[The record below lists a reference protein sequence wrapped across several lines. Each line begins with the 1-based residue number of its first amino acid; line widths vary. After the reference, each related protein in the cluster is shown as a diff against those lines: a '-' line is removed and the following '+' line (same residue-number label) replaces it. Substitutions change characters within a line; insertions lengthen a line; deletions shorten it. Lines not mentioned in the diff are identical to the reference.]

1 MHPRHRWADLR
12 YKRRAR
18 GLVRNLLSGRS
29 MPFRRSDPR
38 SDFTCGRAANTMNRN
53 DLRRA
58 DINLLVVFETMM
70 CERSVTR
77 VGERLF
83 LGQPAISS
91 ALRRLRSMFNDPLFV
106 RSGRVMEPTAR
117 AMEIYA
123 QLTPALDGIAMALSC
138 TQAFDPATSSVAFHI
153 GLSDDV
159 EYALLPS
166 LARHLREDA
175 PNVTLVVRQADQW
188 QLPRLLASGEIS
200 LGISHTQELPANARR
215 KGLRPI
221 RPMLLLADSAA
232 DAPDLEEFCRRPH
245 VVVSPTG
252 KVIEDVD
259 HVLGLVGRQRK
270 VVLAVPQFSALPAL
284 LAGSDMLAIVPDY
297 VAEAMACHHGL
308 RAELVPIDLPAR
320 ELSLA
325 WRGASHDDPRERW
338 LRSRLSCF
346 LSQWQASP
354 QDLAVA

>member
-1 MHPRHRWADLR
+1 
-12 YKRRAR
+12 
-18 GLVRNLLSGRS
+18 
-29 MPFRRSDPR
+29 
-38 SDFTCGRAANTMNRN
+38 MNRN

-175 PNVTLVVRQADQW
+175 PNVTLVVRQAQG
-188 QLPRLLASGEIS
+188 A
-200 LGISHTQELPANARR
+200 
-215 KGLRPI
+215 
-221 RPMLLLADSAA
+221 AA
-232 DAPDLEEFCRRPH
+232 DQTDVAACRFRC
-245 VVVSPTG
+245 
-252 KVIEDVD
+252 
-259 HVLGLVGRQRK
+259 RC
-270 VVLAVPQFSALPAL
+270 
-284 LAGSDMLAIVPDY
+284 AGPGGILQATSCGG
-297 VAEAMACHHGL
+297 VADG
-308 RAELVPIDLPAR
+308 
-320 ELSLA
+320 
-325 WRGASHDDPRERW
+325 
-338 LRSRLSCF
+338 
-346 LSQWQASP
+346 
-354 QDLAVA
+354 